1 MLIINRVILKKFYNC
16 GLSLLAF
23 VLSYEE
29 FSQTQSKLNQE
40 EKYKMRQ
47 QTIKSN
53 KEVTNSTQLN
63 VVKEILRKDT
73 TRVNIS
79 IYRSKS
85 NNSVSNGR
93 LKPDVIKKF
102 IILN

>member
-1 MLIINRVILKKFYNC
+1 MLIINRVILKIFYNC

-47 QTIKSN
+47 LIIKLN
-53 KEVTNSTQLN
+53 KEGTNSIQLK
-63 VVKEILRKDT
+63 VVIEILLNQH
-73 TRVNIS
+73 TRVNTLR
-79 IYRSKS
+79 YGS
-85 NNSVSNGR
+85 NGSNSVSNGH
-93 LKPDVIKKF
+93 LKPKF
-102 IILN
+102 

>member
-1 MLIINRVILKKFYNC
+1 
-16 GLSLLAF
+16 
-23 VLSYEE
+23 
-29 FSQTQSKLNQE
+29 
-40 EKYKMRQ
+40 MRQ